1 MAQARDRIRTLQ
13 QEAGRSQGPI
23 CESFATDSSD
33 SSSGDGPYRPF
44 WQDARNFF
52 FRGESGVPET
62 LFAWRTR
69 VRHAVKKQRRHP
81 HIEMTHYR
89 NAHLTVVF
97 CKLWIITVERCVVRE
112 LTPLVSA
119 R

>member
-52 FRGESGVPET
+52 LGANPVFRKPYLRGGRASAT
-62 LFAWRTR
+62 LSRS
-69 VRHAVKKQRRHP
+69 
-81 HIEMTHYR
+81 
-89 NAHLTVVF
+89 NAGILIS
-97 CKLWIITVERCVVRE
+97 K
-112 LTPLVSA
+112 
-119 R
+119 